1 MNIAK
6 TLILFYSGQN
16 NSVVDGIGSMDTNK
30 KGSLVVVGTGISVA
44 GQMTLSARSH
54 IENADIVFMGIMN
67 KIGEHVVTKLNPNS
81 VSLDDL
87 YEEGKSR
94 ALTYSQMADRIV
106 DSVVEGNKVC
116 VAFYGHP
123 GVFVTP
129 SHEAVRRVQQ
139 MNLEAKMLPGVSAED
154 CLIADLGIDPS
165 RFGCQSYEAT
175 QFLFRDYR
183 IDPHMTQI
191 IWQIGLAGEAT
202 LSVLDANHSQSGLA
216 MLADILAE
224 HYPADHELIIY
235 EAATLPLCE
244 PKIEKVLLRE
254 LKFAK
259 PTLISTLVVPS
270 KGMPAYRQDRLAKL
284 GLTEKQVTNYRNP
297 TLN

>member
-44 GQMTLSARSH
+44 GQMTLAARSH

-67 KIGEHVVTKLNPNS
+67 KVGEYVVTTLNPNS

-106 DSVVEGNKVC
+106 ESVVEGNKVC

-254 LKFAK
+254 LEFAK
-259 PTLISTLVVPS
+259 PTIISTLVVPS

-297 TLN
+297 TVN

>member
-1 MNIAK
+1 MNIAIP
-6 TLILFYSGQN
+6 LILFYSRKN
-16 NSVVDGIGSMDTNK
+16 NSVENGIGSMGTTK
-30 KGSLVVVGTGISVA
+30 KGSLIVVGTGISVA
-44 GQMTLSARSH
+44 GQMTVAARSH

-67 KIGEHVVTKLNPNS
+67 KIGEHVVTKLNSNS

-106 DSVVEGNKVC
+106 QSVVEGNKVC

-129 SHEAVRRVQQ
+129 SHEAIRRVQELG
-139 MNLEAKMLPGVSAED
+139 LEAQMLPGVSAED

-165 RFGCQSYEAT
+165 RYGCQSYEAT

-216 MLADILAE
+216 M
-224 HYPADHELIIY
+224 PEL
-235 EAATLPLCE
+235 CN
-244 PKIEKVLLRE
+244 
-254 LKFAK
+254 
-259 PTLISTLVVPS
+259 
-270 KGMPAYRQDRLAKL
+270 QW
-284 GLTEKQVTNYRNP
+284 
-297 TLN
+297 

>member
-1 MNIAK
+1 
-6 TLILFYSGQN
+6 
-16 NSVVDGIGSMDTNK
+16 MDSTK

-44 GQMTLSARSH
+44 GQMTIAAKSH

-67 KIGEHVVTKLNPNS
+67 KIGEHVVTQLNPNS

-87 YEEGKSR
+87 YEDGKSR
-94 ALTYSQMADRIV
+94 ALTYSQMTDRIV
-106 DSVVEGNKVC
+106 QSVVEGYKVC

-129 SHEAVRRVQQ
+129 SHEAIRRVQN

-183 IDPHMTQI
+183 IDPHMTQV

-202 LSVLDANHSQSGLA
+202 LTVLDANQSKPGLA
-216 MLADILAE
+216 LLADILAE
-224 HYPADHELIIY
+224 HYPTDHELIIY

-244 PKIEKVLLRE
+244 PKIETVRLCE
-254 LKFAK
+254 LEFAK
-259 PTLISTLVVPS
+259 PTLVSTLVVPS
-270 KGMPAYRQDRLAKL
+270 IGLPAYRQDRLAKL
-284 GLTEKQVTNYRNP
+284 GLTEQQVIKYRNP
-297 TLN
+297 TVN

>member
-1 MNIAK
+1 M
-6 TLILFYSGQN
+6 
-16 NSVVDGIGSMDTNK
+16 
-30 KGSLVVVGTGISVA
+30 VGTGISVA
-44 GQMTLSARSH
+44 GQMTIAARSH

-67 KIGEHVVTKLNPNS
+67 KIGEHVVTTLNPNS

-106 DSVVEGNKVC
+106 ESVVEGHKVC

-129 SHEAVRRVQQ
+129 SHEAVRRVKE

-165 RFGCQSYEAT
+165 RYGCQSYEAT

-244 PKIEKVLLRE
+244 PKIEKVLLSE
-254 LKFAK
+254 LEFAK

-270 KGMPAYRQDRLAKL
+270 KGVPAYRQDRLAKL

-297 TLN
+297 TVN

>member
-1 MNIAK
+1 MNIAIP
-6 TLILFYSGQN
+6 LILFYSRKN
-16 NSVVDGIGSMDTNK
+16 NSVENGIGSMGTTK
-30 KGSLVVVGTGISVA
+30 KGSLIVVGTGISVA
-44 GQMTLSARSH
+44 GQMTVAARSH
-54 IENADIVFMGIMN
+54 IENTDIVFMGIMN
-67 KIGEHVVTKLNPNS
+67 KIGEHVVTTLNPNS

-106 DSVVEGNKVC
+106 ASVMAGNKVC

-129 SHEAVRRVQQ
+129 SHEAIRRVQG
-139 MNLEAKMLPGVSAED
+139 MGLEAKMLPGVSAED

-202 LSVLDANHSQSGLA
+202 LSVLDANQSQSGLA

-224 HYPADHELIIY
+224 HYPTDHELIIY

-244 PKIEKVLLRE
+244 PKIESVRLCE
-254 LKFAK
+254 LEFAK
-259 PTLISTLVVPS
+259 PTLVSTLVVPS
-270 KGMPAYRQDRLAKL
+270 IGMPAYRQDRLAKL
-284 GLTEKQVTNYRNP
+284 GLTEQQVIKYRNP
-297 TLN
+297 TIN

>member
-1 MNIAK
+1 MN
-6 TLILFYSGQN
+6 
-16 NSVVDGIGSMDTNK
+16 GIGRMDTNK
-30 KGSLVVVGTGISVA
+30 KGSLIVVGTGISVA
-44 GQMTLSARSH
+44 GQMTLAARSH

-67 KIGEHVVTKLNPNS
+67 KIGEHVVTKLNHNS

-94 ALTYSQMADRIV
+94 ALTYSQMTDRIV
-106 DSVVEGNKVC
+106 QSVVEGNKVC

-165 RFGCQSYEAT
+165 RYGCQSYEAT

-202 LSVLDANHSQSGLA
+202 LSVLDANHSQTGLA

-224 HYPADHELIIY
+224 HYPVDHELIIY

-244 PKIEKVLLRE
+244 PKIEKVRLCE
-254 LKFAK
+254 LEFAK
-259 PTLISTLVVPS
+259 PTLVSTLVVPS
-270 KGMPAYRQDRLAKL
+270 IGMPAYRQDRLAKL
-284 GLTEKQVTNYRNP
+284 GLTEQQVIDYRSP
-297 TLN
+297 TVS

>member
-1 MNIAK
+1 MET
-6 TLILFYSGQN
+6 TL
-16 NSVVDGIGSMDTNK
+16 

-44 GQMTLSARSH
+44 GQMTLAAKSH

-67 KIGEHVVTKLNPNS
+67 KVGEHAVTAINPNT

-87 YEEGKSR
+87 YQEGKSR
-94 ALTYSQMADRIV
+94 AVTYNQMADRIV
-106 DSVVEGNKVC
+106 QAVVDGHKVC
-116 VAFYGHP
+116 AAFYGHP

-129 SHEAVRRVQQ
+129 SYQAIRRVRELGLDAQ
-139 MNLEAKMLPGVSAED
+139 MLPGISAED

-183 IDPHMTQI
+183 IDPYMTQI
-191 IWQIGLAGEAT
+191 IWQIGLAGEAS
-202 LSVLDANHSQSGLA
+202 LSVLNATHSKPGLA
-216 MLADILAE
+216 MLADILRE
-224 HYPADHELIIY
+224 HYPDDHELIIY

-244 PKIEKVLLRE
+244 PKIQKVLLSE
-254 LKFAK
+254 LMYAE

-270 KGMPAYRQDRLAKL
+270 LGLPAYRQDRLAKL
-284 GLTEKQVTNYRNP
+284 GLTEQQVIAYRNP
-297 TLN
+297 SVN

>member
-1 MNIAK
+1 
-6 TLILFYSGQN
+6 
-16 NSVVDGIGSMDTNK
+16 MDTTK
-30 KGSLVVVGTGISVA
+30 KGSLVVVGTGISIA
-44 GQMTLSARSH
+44 GQMTIAARSH

-67 KIGEHVVTKLNPNS
+67 KIGEHMVTTLNPNS

-87 YEEGKSR
+87 YQEGKSR

-106 DSVVEGNKVC
+106 ESVVAGNKVC

-129 SHEAVRRVQQ
+129 SHEAIRRVQE
-139 MNLEAKMLPGVSAED
+139 MGLEAKMLPGVSAED

-191 IWQIGLAGEAT
+191 IWQIGLTGEAT
-202 LSVLDANHSQSGLA
+202 LSVLDANQSQSGLT

-224 HYPADHELIIY
+224 HYPTDHELIIY

-244 PKIEKVLLRE
+244 PKIESVRLCE
-254 LKFAK
+254 LEFAK
-259 PTLISTLVVPS
+259 PTLVSTLVVPS
-270 KGMPAYRQDRLAKL
+270 IGMPAYRQDRLAKL
-284 GLTEKQVTNYRNP
+284 GLTEQQVIKYRNP
-297 TLN
+297 TVN

>member
-254 LKFAK
+254 LEFAK

-297 TLN
+297 TVN

>member
-1 MNIAK
+1 
-6 TLILFYSGQN
+6 
-16 NSVVDGIGSMDTNK
+16 MDTTK
-30 KGSLVVVGTGISVA
+30 KGSLVVVGTGISIA
-44 GQMTLSARSH
+44 GQMTIAARSH

-67 KIGEHVVTKLNPNS
+67 KIGEHVVTTLNPNS

-87 YEEGKSR
+87 YQEGKSR

-106 DSVVEGNKVC
+106 ESVVAGNKVC

-129 SHEAVRRVQQ
+129 SHEAIRRVQE
-139 MNLEAKMLPGVSAED
+139 MDLEAKMLPGVSAED

-191 IWQIGLAGEAT
+191 IWQIGLTGEAT
-202 LSVLDANHSQSGLA
+202 LSVLDANQSQSGLT

-224 HYPADHELIIY
+224 HYPTDHELIIY

-244 PKIEKVLLRE
+244 PKIESVRLCE
-254 LKFAK
+254 LEFAK
-259 PTLISTLVVPS
+259 PTLVSTLVVPS
-270 KGMPAYRQDRLAKL
+270 IGMPAYRQDRLAKL
-284 GLTEKQVTNYRNP
+284 GLTEQQVIKYRNP
-297 TLN
+297 TVN

>member
-254 LKFAK
+254 LEFAK

-270 KGMPAYRQDRLAKL
+270 IGMPAYRQDRLAKL

-297 TLN
+297 TVN

>member
-6 TLILFYSGQN
+6 TLILFYSGKN

-44 GQMTLSARSH
+44 GQMTLAARSH

-67 KIGEHVVTKLNPNS
+67 KVGEYVVTTLNPNS

-106 DSVVEGNKVC
+106 ESVIEGNKVC

-129 SHEAVRRVQQ
+129 SHEAVRRVQE

-202 LSVLDANHSQSGLA
+202 LSVLDASHSQSGLA

-254 LKFAK
+254 LELAK

-297 TLN
+297 TVN

>member
-1 MNIAK
+1 
-6 TLILFYSGQN
+6 
-16 NSVVDGIGSMDTNK
+16 MDTSK
-30 KGSLVVVGTGISVA
+30 KGSLVIVGTGISVA
-44 GQMTLSARSH
+44 GQMTIAAKSH

-67 KIGEHVVTKLNPNS
+67 KIGEHVVTKLNSNS

-87 YEEGKSR
+87 YDEGKSR

-106 DSVVEGNKVC
+106 QSVVEGNKVC

-129 SHEAVRRVQQ
+129 SHEAVRRVRQ
-139 MNLEAKMLPGVSAED
+139 MDLEAKMLPGVSAED

-202 LSVLDANHSQSGLA
+202 LSVLDANHNQSGLA

-224 HYPADHELIIY
+224 HYPVNHELIIY
-235 EAATLPLCE
+235 EAATLPLCA
-244 PKIEKVLLRE
+244 PKIERVPLCE
-254 LKFAK
+254 LEFAK
-259 PTLISTLVVPS
+259 PTLVSTLVVPS
-270 KGMPAYRQDRLAKL
+270 LGLPAYRQDRLAKL
-284 GLTEKQVTNYRNP
+284 GLTEQQVIDYRNP
-297 TLN
+297 TVN

>member
-1 MNIAK
+1 VNIAK
-6 TLILFYSGQN
+6 VLILLYSGKSN
-16 NSVVDGIGSMDTNK
+16 RVANGKGSMDTTK
-30 KGSLVVVGTGISVA
+30 KGSLIVVGTGISVA
-44 GQMTLSARSH
+44 GQMTIAARSH

-67 KIGEHVVTKLNPNS
+67 KVGEHMVTKLNPNCI
-81 VSLDDL
+81 SLDDL

-106 DSVVEGNKVC
+106 MSVVEGNKVC

-129 SHEAVRRVQQ
+129 SHEAIRRVRA

-154 CLIADLGIDPS
+154 CLIADLGLDPS

-175 QFLFRDYR
+175 QFLFRDYH

-202 LSVLDANHSQSGLA
+202 LSVLDASHSQSGLA

-235 EAATLPLCE
+235 EAATLPLYE
-244 PKIEKVLLRE
+244 PKVEKVLLRE
-254 LKFAK
+254 LEFAT
-259 PTLISTLVVPS
+259 PTLVSTLVVPS
-270 KGMPAYRQDRLAKL
+270 KGMPAYRHDRLAKL

-297 TLN
+297 SVN